1 LGDWNWGADLFCS
14 PRNFP
19 GDDQLPNPNHRAA
32 AGQWSHRHAM
42 NPFFKFILFN
52 LVSGAVFYLVGK
64 KFDLLK

>member
-1 LGDWNWGADLFCS
+1 L
-14 PRNFP
+14 
-19 GDDQLPNPNHRAA
+19 
-32 AGQWSHRHAM
+32 

>member
-1 LGDWNWGADLFCS
+1 
-14 PRNFP
+14 
-19 GDDQLPNPNHRAA
+19 
-32 AGQWSHRHAM
+32 M